1 MVISTVERRHQQRH
15 QPQQQPQQSEAFP
28 APAGKSSAPANRE
41 SPRRVWQALAEAQA
55 KKQSGKL

>member
-1 MVISTVERRHQQRH
+1 MAISTIERRRHQRH

-28 APAGKSSAPANRE
+28 GPAGTSSSTAPRE

>member
-1 MVISTVERRHQQRH
+1 MVISTVERRRHPRH

-28 APAGKSSAPANRE
+28 APVGKSGPTASRE
-41 SPRRVWQALAEAQA
+41 SPRLTWQALAEVQA